1 MLNLIIQTILII
13 IILVSIYL
21 VRNNKTK
28 LHCRIMGF
36 ALFAQLLSTIFFM
49 YPAMSGVR
57 STYYFNTFFNIEL
70 LFHHGLG
77 LFVLLLGLY
86 VELLFVGRVKDILNR
101 FIAMKLIAALWFLSY
116 LLGVHIYLVMYY

>member
-1 MLNLIIQTILII
+1 MLNLIIQTLLII
-13 IILVSIYL
+13 VILVSIYF
-21 VRNNKTK
+21 VRNNKIK

-36 ALFAQLLSTIFFM
+36 ALFAQLLLTIFFM

-57 STYYFNTFFNIEL
+57 STDYFNTFFNIEL

-86 VELLFVGRVKDILNR
+86 VELLFMGRVKDILNR
-101 FIAMKLIAALWFLSY
+101 FVAMKLIAALWFLFY
-116 LLGVHIYLVMYY
+116 LLGVHLYLVMYD